1 MWGDGELGLPSES
14 RRSSKCKISSDEW
27 FSKRIQFNAAG
38 VGDLVWKRGNSDG
51 DVVGSRKVPA
61 STKNSAAGV
70 PGRTAVVVH
79 GDERGINGSG
89 FGDVKRR
96 LRVVTDG
103 DDLIDREGVAVKGV
117 VDVGGD
123 S

>member
-1 MWGDGELGLPSES
+1 MV
-14 RRSSKCKISSDEW
+14 R
-27 FSKRIQFNAAG
+27 
-38 VGDLVWKRGNSDG
+38 KRGNSDG
-51 DVVGSRKVPA
+51 DVVGSRMVPA

-96 LRVVTDG
+96 VRVVADG
-103 DDLIDREGVAVKGV
+103 DDLVDRKGVAVKGV
-117 VDVGGD
+117 VDIGSDSGGGSTWEHVQDRAFETAVGAIFGHGIAGGR
-123 S
+123 